1 MLYRA
6 GQQLRLVG
14 HGREE
19 FLRNHSGFRPK
30 RFPPT
35 RSLWF
40 QLVLYG
46 GGGLQRK
53 REDEG
58 EKGIENPWQNVAV
71 QQLGI
76 NSCSSPASKLRRRI
90 IYAAVVPRR
99 PFRPKNYLFD

>member
-53 REDEG
+53 REGVRRRERDRG
-58 EKGIENPWQNVAV
+58 PVAK
-71 QQLGI
+71 
-76 NSCSSPASKLRRRI
+76 CSSPTVRYK
-90 IYAAVVPRR
+90 
-99 PFRPKNYLFD
+99 